1 MIDEFAKSIPMST
14 YLVAY
19 IISDLSYVKPNNHD
33 DKEKIRI
40 IVRKEATNQ
49 TDYALKIITYSLKYF
64 ENYFNERFPLP
75 KIDIAVI
82 PDLQSGGMENFGLI
96 TFK

>member
-1 MIDEFAKSIPMST
+1 MST

-40 IVRKEATNQ
+40 IVRKDATNQ
-49 TDYALKIITYSLKYF
+49 TDYALKIISYSLKYF
-64 ENYFNERFPLP
+64 KNYFNETFPLP
-75 KIDIAVI
+75 KIDIAAI

-96 TFK
+96 TFE